1 MMKLSKAL
9 EEITVR
15 KATVADAA
23 LLFEWR
29 NDSETRRNSRDKS
42 PLDLDTHKEWL
53 SRTLQ
58 SSHRALYI
66 VEINERPLGTIRTDV
81 ARDGY
86 IEISYTIAPE
96 FRGRRLSKPM
106 VKRFADEFLKG
117 KKIVAHIKKDHRP
130 SESVA
135 RMLGL
140 KPVSEVPSEDPI
152 DDRPMVEWR

>member
-1 MMKLSKAL
+1 MMILSKAL

-42 PLDLDTHKEWL
+42 
-53 SRTLQ
+53 
-58 SSHRALYI
+58 
-66 VEINERPLGTIRTDV
+66 